1 LDWEIDMS
9 NHTIPVDYEDLTF
22 DVEFDYYP
30 ASKGARE
37 KGSGVQLEPDEPA
50 SWDICTIKL
59 RNGKIRPL
67 DVTDWM
73 NEIMMGYFEEEV
85 RDVVSGEG
93 ENPFD
98 LGGGSL
104 GLDDEPR
111 FGLDDDLYRST

>member
-1 LDWEIDMS
+1 MS

-37 KGSGVQLEPDEPA
+37 KGSGVQLEPDEPE

-73 NEIMMGYFEEEV
+73 NDTMIGYFQWEVEEA
-85 RDVVSGEG
+85 DISGDETPD
-93 ENPFD
+93 PFD
-98 LGGGSL
+98 LGGGNL